1 MLVLVLSVLSG
12 DCLNAENRREND
24 LDSPE
29 TKEVE
34 VEEEEEAEVEVGGG
48 VEMVEG
54 VGSVEVVLSGVFLVP
69 VAVRVFVLV
78 LLVANILVVLVVLV
92 LVLVL
97 VVLVLVVL
105 VLWSMV
111 SSTRATI
118 TPHLADRALPNS
130 MIKAE

>member
-34 VEEEEEAEVEVGGG
+34 VEEEEVVGEVEEEVGGEEEVDG
-48 VEMVEG
+48 E

-78 LLVANILVVLVVLV
+78 LLVANKLVVLTL
-92 LVLVL
+92 LS
-97 VVLVLVVL
+97 VLVVL

-130 MIKAE
+130 ISK